1 MQYLLKVALPGTTLW
16 RLLAI
21 DGIADRAFAAQLI
34 ALGFGYPDAPRAFI
48 IAGRTV
54 PAGCAG
60 TAQDTEELTPF
71 DDLHLEQGALFGYQ
85 HDRAS
90 STVHEVSILKAADH
104 LYCLMPSCLVGS
116 GHVAEGMEISPA
128 AVNAYLDSDDCPSL
142 NLREVTLRMRLYG
155 VRRGDAHD
163 AMLGAGAEQLKFRTQ

>member
-1 MQYLLKVALPGTTLW
+1 MQYLLKVSLPGTMLW

-21 DGIADRAFAAQLI
+21 DGVADRAFAAQLI

-48 IAGRTV
+48 VAGRTL

-60 TAQDTEELTPF
+60 QAQSTEELRPF
-71 DDLHLEQGALFGYQ
+71 DELQLTQGALFGYQ

-90 STVHEVSILKAADH
+90 PTVHEVSILKAAGH

-116 GHVAEGMEISPA
+116 GHVAEGMEITA
-128 AVNAYLDSDDCPSL
+128 DTVNAYLDRDDCPSL
-142 NLREVTLRMRLYG
+142 NLREVTLRMRMYG
-155 VRRGDAHD
+155 VRRDNAHD
-163 AMLGAGAEQLKFRTQ
+163 ALLGAGATPLKFKNQ

>member
-1 MQYLLKVALPGTTLW
+1 MQYLLKVALPGTMLW

-48 IAGRTV
+48 VAGRTL

-60 TAQDTEELTPF
+60 TAQAPEELMPF
-71 DDLHLEQGALFGYQ
+71 DELQLAQGALFGYQ

-90 STVHEVSILKAADH
+90 PTVHEVSILKAAEH

-116 GHVAEGMEISPA
+116 GHVAEGLEITA
-128 AVNAYLDSDDCPSL
+128 EAVNAYLDRDDCPSL
-142 NLREVTLRMRLYG
+142 NLREVTLRMRTYG
-155 VRRGDAHD
+155 VRRDDAH
-163 AMLGAGAEQLKFRTQ
+163 AALLGAGAAPLKFKTH